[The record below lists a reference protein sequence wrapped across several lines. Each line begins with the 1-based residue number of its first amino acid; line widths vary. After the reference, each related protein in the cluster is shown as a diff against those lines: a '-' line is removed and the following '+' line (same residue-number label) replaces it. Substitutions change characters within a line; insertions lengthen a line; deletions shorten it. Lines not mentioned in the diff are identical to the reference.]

1 MNEMIYTYDGS
12 FEGFL
17 CCIFDSYANK
27 EVLTAITDDED
38 SAPILFPV
46 RAIQTDSGHAGRV
59 LRKLHKLSPYGEELV
74 RRGFLTCM
82 EDREI
87 RLYRLVVKLLREGPG
102 FLRNFSDETLSSGSD
117 SRPAPQRR
125 GPPVEGLC
133 PLLRAG
139 RRPGQRD
146 RAEKPGPAPFC
157 GATSAPAI
165 KTRNFSFM
173 TAPTTRRCFTPPAR
187 RSSARWRTFRWRRRM
202 KRRPHYRLLWKR
214 FYDTIAIRERE
225 NPKLRMTHMPKRYWG
240 TMTEFQD
247 ASLFH
252 AAKLSRSRSSPRRS
266 SRETCT

>member
-102 FLRNFSDETLSSGSD
+102 FLRNFSDETLHPVAAAVRHLNGEAHLLKGFLRFSELGGILGSEIEPKNRVLPILRGHFCARYQNEKFFIYD
-117 SRPAPQRR
+117 SR
-125 GPPVEGLC
+125 
-133 PLLRAG
+133 
-139 RRPGQRD
+139 
-146 RAEKPGPAPFC
+146 
-157 GATSAPAI
+157 AI
-165 KTRNFSFM
+165 KSIGKLVKIPDKKFLANVSDYDQEYGYFVCRMLELQEYLYEKLGTYEMPRSIDSF
-173 TAPTTRRCFTPPAR
+173 
-187 RSSARWRTFRWRRRM
+187 
-202 KRRPHYRLLWKR
+202 LLW
-214 FYDTIAIRERE
+214 T
-225 NPKLRMTHMPKRYWG
+225 LRK
-240 TMTEFQD
+240 
-247 ASLFH
+247 
-252 AAKLSRSRSSPRRS
+252 KK
-266 SRETCT
+266 

>member
-46 RAIQTDSGHAGRV
+46 RAIQTDSDHAGRV

-87 RLYRLVVKLLREGPG
+87 RLYRLVVKLLREGPRLSAEL
-102 FLRNFSDETLSSGSD
+102 FRRDASSGSG

-125 GPPVEGLC
+125 SPPFKRLS

-139 RRPGQRD
+139 R
-146 RAEKPGPAPFC
+146 
-157 GATSAPAI
+157 
-165 KTRNFSFM
+165 
-173 TAPTTRRCFTPPAR
+173 
-187 RSSARWRTFRWRRRM
+187 
-202 KRRPHYRLLWKR
+202 H
-214 FYDTIAIRERE
+214 
-225 NPKLRMTHMPKRYWG
+225 
-240 TMTEFQD
+240 
-247 ASLFH
+247 
-252 AAKLSRSRSSPRRS
+252 PRQ
-266 SRETCT
+266 

>member
-87 RLYRLVVKLLREGPG
+87 RLYRLVVKLLQKGPG
-102 FLRNFSDETLSSGSD
+102 FLRNFSDETLHPVATAVRHLNGEAHLLKGFLRFSELGGILGSEIEPKN
-117 SRPAPQRR
+117 R
-125 GPPVEGLC
+125 VL
-133 PLLRAG
+133 
-139 RRPGQRD
+139 
-146 RAEKPGPAPFC
+146 
-157 GATSAPAI
+157 PAI

-173 TAPTTRRCFTPPAR
+173 TAPTTRRCFTPSAR
-187 RSSARWRTFRWRRRM
+187 PSSARWRTFRWRRRM
-202 KRRPHYRLLWKR
+202 KRRPPTGC
-214 FYDTIAIRERE
+214 FGSGFTIPWLFGSGKIRNCE
-225 NPKLRMTHMPKRYWG
+225 
-240 TMTEFQD
+240 
-247 ASLFH
+247 
-252 AAKLSRSRSSPRRS
+252 
-266 SRETCT
+266 

>member
-102 FLRNFSDETLSSGSD
+102 FLRNFSDETLHPVAAAVRHLNGEAFSAFPIWAAFWEARSNRKIGSS
-117 SRPAPQRR
+117 
-125 GPPVEGLC
+125 
-133 PLLRAG
+133 
-139 RRPGQRD
+139 
-146 RAEKPGPAPFC
+146 PFC

-173 TAPTTRRCFTPPAR
+173 TVSTTRRCFTPPAR
-187 RSSARWRTFRWRRRM
+187 PSFAR
-202 KRRPHYRLLWKR
+202 
-214 FYDTIAIRERE
+214 
-225 NPKLRMTHMPKRYWG
+225 
-240 TMTEFQD
+240 
-247 ASLFH
+247 
-252 AAKLSRSRSSPRRS
+252 
-266 SRETCT
+266 

>member
-87 RLYRLVVKLLREGPG
+87 RLYRLVVKLLQKGPG
-102 FLRNFSDETLSSGSD
+102 FLRNFSDETLHPVATAVRHLNGEAHLLKGFLRFSELGGILGSEIEPKNRVLPILRGHFCARYQNEKFFIYD
-117 SRPAPQRR
+117 RTHHEALFYAVGKAVIRPLADFQI
-125 GPPVEGLC
+125 C
-133 PLLRAG
+133 LLY
-139 RRPGQRD
+139 
-146 RAEKPGPAPFC
+146 
-157 GATSAPAI
+157 TSP
-165 KTRNFSFM
+165 
-173 TAPTTRRCFTPPAR
+173 
-187 RSSARWRTFRWRRRM
+187 
-202 KRRPHYRLLWKR
+202 
-214 FYDTIAIRERE
+214 
-225 NPKLRMTHMPKRYWG
+225 
-240 TMTEFQD
+240 
-247 ASLFH
+247 
-252 AAKLSRSRSSPRRS
+252 SPRD
-266 SRETCT
+266 

>member
-74 RRGFLTCM
+74 RRGFLTWA
-82 EDREI
+82 
-87 RLYRLVVKLLREGPG
+87 RLSAELFRR
-102 FLRNFSDETLSSGSD
+102 DASSGSG

-125 GPPVEGLC
+125 SPPFKRLS

-139 RRPGQRD
+139 R
-146 RAEKPGPAPFC
+146 
-157 GATSAPAI
+157 
-165 KTRNFSFM
+165 
-173 TAPTTRRCFTPPAR
+173 
-187 RSSARWRTFRWRRRM
+187 
-202 KRRPHYRLLWKR
+202 H
-214 FYDTIAIRERE
+214 
-225 NPKLRMTHMPKRYWG
+225 
-240 TMTEFQD
+240 
-247 ASLFH
+247 
-252 AAKLSRSRSSPRRS
+252 PRQ
-266 SRETCT
+266 

>member
-87 RLYRLVVKLLREGPG
+87 RLYRLVVKLLQKGPDRKSTR
-102 FLRNFSDETLSSGSD
+102 LNSSHITR
-117 SRPAPQRR
+117 SRMP
-125 GPPVEGLC
+125 
-133 PLLRAG
+133 
-139 RRPGQRD
+139 
-146 RAEKPGPAPFC
+146 
-157 GATSAPAI
+157 
-165 KTRNFSFM
+165 
-173 TAPTTRRCFTPPAR
+173 
-187 RSSARWRTFRWRRRM
+187 SSA
-202 KRRPHYRLLWKR
+202 
-214 FYDTIAIRERE
+214 
-225 NPKLRMTHMPKRYWG
+225 
-240 TMTEFQD
+240 
-247 ASLFH
+247 
-252 AAKLSRSRSSPRRS
+252 
-266 SRETCT
+266 

>member
-87 RLYRLVVKLLREGPG
+87 RLYRLVVKLLQEGPG
-102 FLRNFSDETLSSGSD
+102 FLRNFSDETLHPVATAVRHLNGEAHLLKGFLRFSDLGGILGSEIEPKN
-117 SRPAPQRR
+117 RVLPILR
-125 GPPVEGLC
+125 GHFCARYQNEKFFIY
-133 PLLRAG
+133 
-139 RRPGQRD
+139 D
-146 RAEKPGPAPFC
+146 RTHHEAL
-157 GATSAPAI
+157 
-165 KTRNFSFM
+165 
-173 TAPTTRRCFTPPAR
+173 FTPPAR
-187 RSSARWRTFRWRRRM
+187 PSFARWRTFRWRRRM
-202 KRRPHYRLLWKR
+202 KRRPPTGC
-214 FYDTIAIRERE
+214 FGSGFTIPWLFGSGKIRNCE
-225 NPKLRMTHMPKRYWG
+225 
-240 TMTEFQD
+240 
-247 ASLFH
+247 
-252 AAKLSRSRSSPRRS
+252 
-266 SRETCT
+266 

>member
-102 FLRNFSDETLSSGSD
+102 FLRNFSDVTLHPVAAAVRHLNGEAHLLKGFLRFSELGGILGSEIEPKTGSS
-117 SRPAPQRR
+117 
-125 GPPVEGLC
+125 
-133 PLLRAG
+133 
-139 RRPGQRD
+139 
-146 RAEKPGPAPFC
+146 PFC

-187 RSSARWRTFRWRRRM
+187 PSFAPWRTFRWRRRM
-202 KRRPHYRLLWKR
+202 KRRPPTGC
-214 FYDTIAIRERE
+214 FGSGFTI
-225 NPKLRMTHMPKRYWG
+225 PW
-240 TMTEFQD
+240 
-247 ASLFH
+247 LFGSG
-252 AAKLSRSRSSPRRS
+252 KIQNY
-266 SRETCT
+266 E

>member
-87 RLYRLVVKLLREGPG
+87 RLYRLVVKLLQKGPG
-102 FLRNFSDETLSSGSD
+102 FLRNFSDETLHPASSAVRSNRKTGS
-117 SRPAPQRR
+117 S
-125 GPPVEGLC
+125 
-133 PLLRAG
+133 
-139 RRPGQRD
+139 
-146 RAEKPGPAPFC
+146 PFC

-173 TAPTTRRCFTPPAR
+173 TAPTTRRCFTPSAR
-187 RSSARWRTFRWRRRM
+187 PSSARWRAFRWRRRM
-202 KRRPHYRLLWKR
+202 KRRPPTGC
-214 FYDTIAIRERE
+214 FGSGFTIPWLFGSGKIRNCE
-225 NPKLRMTHMPKRYWG
+225 
-240 TMTEFQD
+240 
-247 ASLFH
+247 
-252 AAKLSRSRSSPRRS
+252 
-266 SRETCT
+266 